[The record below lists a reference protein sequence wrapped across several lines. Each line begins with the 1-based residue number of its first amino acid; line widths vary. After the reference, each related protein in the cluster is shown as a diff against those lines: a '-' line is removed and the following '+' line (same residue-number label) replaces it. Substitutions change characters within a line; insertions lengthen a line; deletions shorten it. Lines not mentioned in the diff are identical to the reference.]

1 VTITTEL
8 FLVRHG
14 EAINNLDG
22 TVGGERGCQGLTQR
36 GRDQAALVADSI
48 AKEHAVRP
56 FDVFYST
63 PRRRVRESAAFVTQ
77 RLPLQTIV
85 VDDLRGP
92 DHGDADGKSWQEVKT
107 AFGGPPQHNPNA
119 PYAAGSESWNQ
130 YLHRA
135 TTTLREILKRH
146 DGERILVVGHGE
158 TIEAA
163 NVMMLDL
170 LPAVRLST
178 GFITDHTAVTRW
190 QRHVNRFGRSVWML
204 AVHNDTRHLSAQ
216 NR

>member
-1 VTITTEL
+1 MAITTEL

-22 TVGGERGCQGLTQR
+22 TVGGEMGCQGLTQR
-36 GRDQAALVADSI
+36 GRDQAALVADRI
-48 AKEHAVRP
+48 AEEHATRP

-63 PRRRVRESAAFVTQ
+63 PRRRVRESAASVTQ
-77 RLPLQTIV
+77 RLPLQTV
-85 VDDLRGP
+85 VIDDLRGP

-107 AFGGPPQHNPNA
+107 AFGGPPQHNPDA
-119 PYAAGSESWNQ
+119 PYAARSETWNQ

-135 TTTLREILKRH
+135 IAALREILERH
-146 DGERILVVGHGE
+146 DGERILIVAHGE

-170 LPAVRLST
+170 PPAVRLGT

-190 QRHVNRFGRSVWML
+190 QQHVNRFGRRVWML
-204 AVHNDTRHLSAQ
+204 AAHNDTRHLSAPS
-216 NR
+216 R